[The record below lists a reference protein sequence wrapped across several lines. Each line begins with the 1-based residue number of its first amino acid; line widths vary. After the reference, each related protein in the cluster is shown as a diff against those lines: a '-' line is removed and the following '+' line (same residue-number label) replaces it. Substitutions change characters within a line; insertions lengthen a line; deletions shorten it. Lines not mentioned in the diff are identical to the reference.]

1 MESKVSSIVVKE
13 VQPIRSTEKIISSVY
28 LILFLIVFF
37 LILKS
42 FIYIT
47 DKKRH
52 GK

>member
-13 VQPIRSTEKIISSVY
+13 VQPIRSTDKVISSGY
-28 LILFLIVFF
+28 IILFLMLFF
-37 LILKS
+37 LVLKS